1 MSKSSSFDI
10 ESTVDLQMV
19 DNAVVQAHK
28 EVINRYDFKGTDCSI
43 TRNDTTV
50 VLFAA
55 DDMKLR
61 AMTDILQLRLV
72 KAGISLKFLDYGNA
86 EAATKGYLR
95 QQIQIKQGISKEDA
109 KKINQVIKQ
118 SGIKVQSSIQ
128 GDVIRVTGKNRDDLQ
143 DTIAVLKEADLPVAL
158 QFTNYR

>member
-1 MSKSSSFDI
+1 MSKSNSFDI

-28 EVINRYDFKGTDCSI
+28 EVVTRYDFKGTDSSVTRSDTAI
-43 TRNDTTV
+43 T
-50 VLFAA
+50 LFAA

-72 KAGISLKFLDYGNA
+72 KAGISLKFLDYGKA

-95 QQIQIKQGISKEDA
+95 QVVTIKQGISKEDA
-109 KKINQVIKQ
+109 KKITQTLKD
-118 SGIKVQSSIQ
+118 SGIKVQASIQ
-128 GDVIRVTGKNRDDLQ
+128 GEVVRVTGKSRDDLQ
-143 DTIAVLKEADLPVAL
+143 QAIAVLKEADLPVAL

>member
-19 DNAVVQAHK
+19 DNAVVQANK
-28 EVINRYDFKGTDCSI
+28 EVITRYDFKGTDSSI
-43 TRNDTTV
+43 TRNDTVIT
-50 VLFAA
+50 LFAA

-72 KAGISLKFLDYGNA
+72 KAGISLKFLDYGKA

-95 QQIQIKQGISKEDA
+95 QLVTIKQGISKEDG
-109 KKINQVIKQ
+109 KKIIQTLKDA
-118 SGIKVQSSIQ
+118 GLKVQASIQ
-128 GDVIRVTGKNRDDLQ
+128 GDVVRVNGKSRDELQ
-143 DTIAVLKEADLPVAL
+143 EAISALKEADLPVAL
-158 QFTNYR
+158 TFTNYR

>member
-1 MSKSSSFDI
+1 MSKSNSFDI

-28 EVINRYDFKGTDCSI
+28 EVVTRYDFKGTECSI
-43 TRNDTTV
+43 SRDDTSITMV
-50 VLFAA
+50 AA

-72 KAGISLKFLDYGNA
+72 KAGISLKFLDYGTPA
-86 EAATKGYLR
+86 QASKGYLR
-95 QQIQIKQGISKEDA
+95 QLITIKQGISKEDA
-109 KKINQVIKQ
+109 KKITQTLKDA
-118 SGIKVQSSIQ
+118 GLKVQASIQ
-128 GDVIRVTGKNRDDLQ
+128 GEVVRVTGKSRDELQ
-143 DTIAVLKEADLPVAL
+143 EAQAVLKSADLPVAL